1 VQIFSSGGKDITHAV
16 ADSVALDGGVYK
28 LYVYSVDAL
37 TGAKIKI
44 LY

>member
-1 VQIFSSGGKDITHAV
+1 MFTSTGDDITDAV
-16 ADSVALDGGVYK
+16 SYSYALDGGVYK

-37 TGAKIKI
+37 SGCKLKI